1 MSILDHLTLKNPVLL
16 WFNRRGWF
24 NRLPPT
30 IGGIAYRQFTQ
41 RQQYHQENKGR
52 PTPRET
58 LTDNFLKAQE
68 ENPDVT
74 EFQPFM
80 HTMSVVGAASEST

>member
-1 MSILDHLTLKNPVLL
+1 MPILDQLTLKNPMLL

-24 NRLPPT
+24 NRLPPV
-30 IGGIAYRQFTQ
+30 IGGIAYQQFTQ
-41 RQQYHQENKGR
+41 RQKYYQENKGHSSHW
-52 PTPRET
+52 ET
-58 LTDNFLKAQE
+58 LTDNFLEAQE

-80 HTMSVVGAASEST
+80 HSISFVGAASEST